1 MNPVRN
7 SKTKHF
13 HHNIKLRKKQRK
25 ISNGVK
31 INTSPKKI
39 KEALTTRVK
48 EVINRQCLEKRLKS
62 GKKLRIKFGVD
73 PSRPD
78 IHLGHVVPLKKLQE
92 FQQLGHRVVFLIG
105 DFTAR
110 IGDPSGRSKT
120 RPQLSKKEVEK
131 NTQTYLDQVKKVID
145 IKKIEIRRNSEWYDK
160 LNSDDFIKLI
170 SKVTLA
176 QVLAR
181 DDFQK
186 RLKSGID
193 IYPHEILYPILQA
206 YDSIIIKADIEL
218 GGTDQKFNMLM
229 GRTLQKRFNQPRQ
242 DVITVPLLIGLDG
255 KKKMSKSFN
264 NYIGVTESPQ
274 TQYGKIMSIPDKLI
288 KEYLELCTK
297 VSWEKVKNLLPREI
311 KAMLAR
317 EIVALFYNRE
327 ESNKTE
333 EEFNRVFKEKKLPIK
348 IPQIKIKRKSLNI
361 LELLVKTKLASS
373 KSEAKRLILQKGVK
387 INNEVQEDW
396 QKVVQIKKGM
406 VIQVGKRKFFKI
418 IY

>member
-1 MNPVRN
+1 M
-7 SKTKHF
+7 
-13 HHNIKLRKKQRK
+13 
-25 ISNGVK
+25 K
-31 INTSPKKI
+31 INTDPKKI
-39 KEALTTRVK
+39 KEVLTMRVK
-48 EVINRQCLEKRLKS
+48 EVINKQSLEKRLKS

-78 IHLGHVVPLKKLQE
+78 IHLGHVIPLKKLQE
-92 FQQLGHRVVFLIG
+92 FQQLGHQVVFLIG

-120 RPQLSKKEVEK
+120 RPQLPKKEVEQ
-131 NTQTYLDQVKKVID
+131 NTQTYLDQVKKIID
-145 IKKIEIRRNSEWYDK
+145 VKKIEIRRNSEWYDK
-160 LNSDDFIKLI
+160 LTSDDFIKLI
-170 SKVTLA
+170 SRVTLA
-176 QVLAR
+176 QILER

-193 IYPHEILYPILQA
+193 IYPHEIIYPILQA
-206 YDSIIIKADIEL
+206 YDSIIIKADVEL

-229 GRTLQKRFNQPRQ
+229 GRTLQKRFNQPQQ
-242 DVITVPLLIGLDG
+242 DVITMPLLVGLDG